1 MTYNVYMN
9 TCKYYRKHKKIMI
22 DNARKWHFA
31 NPLKRAKIMR
41 DLQYWRKYKITISVY
56 NRLLA
61 KQGGG
66 CAICQRKDNNTT
78 AEFLDVD
85 ENPISHL
92 PRGLVCNA
100 CNRSIGQYENMRLKD
115 EKLTKKIEIYLAKYD
130 VGYYNL
136 L

>member
-1 MTYNVYMN
+1 
-9 TCKYYRKHKKIMI
+9 MI
-22 DNARKWHFA
+22 DNACKWHFA
-31 NPLKRAKIMR
+31 NPVKTAKSMR
-41 DLQYWRKYKITISVY
+41 KLHYWRRYKITISVY

-66 CAICQRKDNNTT
+66 CAICGRKDNNKPVKY
-78 AEFLDVD
+78 LDVD

-100 CNRSIGQYENMRLKD
+100 CNCSIGQYENMRLKD
-115 EKLTKKIEIYLAKYD
+115 EKLAKKIEKYLAKYD